1 MFHSPAP
8 TRSNNFIPQSP
19 MSAWCC
25 HCGNSSSEKYLPP
38 NLDRDKGSNQDLKL
52 GQIFGCPEPRSPTLL
67 IIAPFEGDQ
76 GSPLCCARCWQIS
89 YLPRIIRTV
98 PAQARALHR
107 VFGVTRVYFL
117 SITYNSRDCF
127 KIFNPLETIFT
138 PGG

>member
-1 MFHSPAP
+1 MFLSPAP

-19 MSAWCC
+19 LSAWCC

-76 GSPLCCARCWQIS
+76 GSPLCPARCWQIS
-89 YLPRIIRTV
+89 YLR
-98 PAQARALHR
+98 
-107 VFGVTRVYFL
+107 G
-117 SITYNSRDCF
+117 
-127 KIFNPLETIFT
+127 
-138 PGG
+138 